1 MWDTLGRLTT
11 VGAGCSELNS
21 VCRFGEGCG
30 EMEETGTVTH
40 ERSAGSV
47 NWRHVWCVLWSQ
59 TSFGQE
65 KEDLKLNSVRQVTN
79 RRRRFL
85 RMTLNELQF
94 MRDFSRRKCSNPV
107 WNIRTI
113 RILSSL
119 FYDRNEHTTAKLQ
132 VKDDHL
138 FHRVTGSHNSSFLIL
153 QQSLEDWSKKTKTP
167 KAVDWLLTW
176 PAQRHAGCSLLFQLE
191 IICKLPIFMY
201 LCLLIHNPW
210 IYLYVLKCLPII
222 RAASLWYPPH
232 ASSFFNI

>member
-94 MRDFSRRKCSNPV
+94 MRDFGRRKCSNPV

-138 FHRVTGSHNSSFLIL
+138 FHRVTDSHNSSFLDPTAELGGLEQENKNSQGCRLTVNLACSAPRWL
-153 QQSLEDWSKKTKTP
+153 QPFISTGNHL
-167 KAVDWLLTW
+167 
-176 PAQRHAGCSLLFQLE
+176 
-191 IICKLPIFMY
+191 
-201 LCLLIHNPW
+201 
-210 IYLYVLKCLPII
+210 
-222 RAASLWYPPH
+222 
-232 ASSFFNI
+232 